1 MTEPAAP
8 ARALVAALAGDRFTE
23 LPYRPTAGHLAA
35 EGDEPIGWPGYGA
48 ARSLAA
54 RRSGESEAVVCGIGR
69 VGGGDAVL
77 IAFEFRFLGG
87 TIGRAVGERI
97 AGALITA
104 RELSLPVV
112 SLIASGGSRVQEG
125 MFALAQLQRI
135 ATQLVRLRAVGL
147 PHLAVLAGPVTGG
160 GWATLG
166 AGADVRI
173 ALPGV
178 QVGFAGARVRP
189 RDADPAAY
197 TAEAQA
203 AIGQVDELV
212 PPEDLGPVV
221 ARWLSLLTTPAAAG
235 PASPPRALR
244 AVPPPETG
252 WAAVELARDPGRPR
266 AEAYLRAYFTERAP
280 LASPDPGL
288 LCGFGRHQ
296 GRTVAYVAQ
305 CGTANTPAGFRAAT
319 RLMRLADRLSVPVL
333 TLVDTPGAAN
343 GAEAERDGV
352 GPAIAESI
360 MAVAAATIPVTTLI
374 IGEGGSGGAVAL
386 TSPGR
391 TWVTPDSYYS
401 VVAPELAAA
410 IVKRDPEQV
419 RAMADQLR
427 LRPSDLVELGV
438 ARGIVPVGRPNTGD
452 FMALESAVGRRS
464 RRSDARIDP

>member
-1 MTEPAAP
+1 MSEPAAP
-8 ARALVAALAGDRFTE
+8 ARALLAAVAGDRFTE
-23 LPYRPTAGHLAA
+23 LPYRPTAAHRAD
-35 EGDEPIGWPGYGA
+35 EGDAPIGWPGYGA
-48 ARSLAA
+48 ARALAA
-54 RRSGESEAVVCGIGR
+54 RRSGEAEAVVCGLGR
-69 VGGGDAVL
+69 VGGGEAVL
-77 IAFEFRFLGG
+77 IAFEFGFLGG
-87 TIGRAVGERI
+87 SIGRAVGERI

-166 AGADVRI
+166 AGADVRL

-189 RDADPAAY
+189 PGADPAAY

-212 PPEDLGPVV
+212 PPGDLGPAV
-221 ARWLSLLTTPAAAG
+221 ARWLSLLTTPAAG
-235 PASPPRALR
+235 PAPPPAALR
-244 AVPPPETG
+244 SVAAPGTG
-252 WAAVELARDPGRPR
+252 WAAVELARDPARPR
-266 AEAYLRAYFTERAP
+266 ADAYLRAYFTERVA
-280 LASPDPGL
+280 LGCPDPGL
-288 LCGFGRHQ
+288 RCGFGRHA
-296 GRTVAYVAQ
+296 GRAVAYVAQ
-305 CGTANTPAGFRAAT
+305 LGTATTPAGFRAAT
-319 RLMRLADRLSVPVL
+319 RLLRLADRLSVPVL

-352 GPAIAESI
+352 GSAIAESI
-360 MAVAAATIPVTTLI
+360 MAVAAATIPVTTLV

-401 VVAPELAAA
+401 VVAPESAAA
-410 IVKRDPEQV
+410 VVKRGPEQV
-419 RAMADQLR
+419 RVTADQLR
-427 LRPSDLVELGV
+427 LRPADLVELGV
-438 ARGIVPVGRPNTGD
+438 ARGIVPVG
-452 FMALESAVGRRS
+452 
-464 RRSDARIDP
+464 